1 MMRDQYEKELN
12 TLHAELTAMGGMCE
26 EVIALAM
33 KALDEEKPELIQQ
46 VFTLD
51 GKQLLPLVKRII
63 FLAADGRLGHGMAQ
77 GSPSVAKLAVGGLI
91 LLD

>member
-1 MMRDQYEKELN
+1 MRSRFDEQLALLNRELI
-12 TLHAELTAMGGMCE
+12 EMGALCE

-33 KALDEEKPELIQQ
+33 KALDEEKSELIQQ
-46 VFTLD
+46 VFTFD